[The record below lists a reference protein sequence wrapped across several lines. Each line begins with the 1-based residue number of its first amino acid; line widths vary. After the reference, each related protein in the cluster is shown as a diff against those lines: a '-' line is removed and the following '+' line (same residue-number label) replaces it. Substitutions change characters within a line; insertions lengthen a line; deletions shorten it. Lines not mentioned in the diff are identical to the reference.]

1 MNATEYFKNMEE
13 ALRQIGLAIVETEL
27 QMTDEYD
34 TINYTQI
41 LNDLNNTRRG
51 ILKMLAVH
59 KFMRMSKETFSTQE
73 VGGGIRK
80 RESIHIVKQFET
92 PVGIALKY
100 SMSLEDLLRKNNITT
115 SEIEAGMTLKVD
127 TNRETFIKVYEDIPT
142 YGSQEGLLVLGKDTT
157 NDLQYDD
164 GGDLKILTPS
174 ETVAQG
180 IMNRISSDAQSY
192 IYEENFGV
200 RNLAGN
206 ELPGDLGKE
215 MYLLEITEQIK
226 FDNRII
232 EIENLTAEK
241 DQNAIKVSGALRVI
255 NNVLIEL

>member
-1 MNATEYFKNMEE
+1 MNATEYYKNMEE
-13 ALRQIGLAIVETEL
+13 SLRLINLAIVETEL

-34 TINYTQI
+34 SINYTQM

-59 KFMRMSKETFSTQE
+59 KFMRMSKETFSAQE
-73 VGGGIRK
+73 VGVVRK
-80 RESIHIVKQFET
+80 RESVHVVKQFET

-127 TNRETFIKVYEDIPT
+127 TNTETFIKVYEDIPT
-142 YGSQEGLLVLGKDTT
+142 FGSQEGLLVLGKDAT
-157 NDLQYDD
+157 NDLQCND
-164 GGDLKILTPS
+164 GDLKVLEPS

-200 RNLAGN
+200 RNLAGS

-215 MYLLEITEQIK
+215 MYLLEVTEQIK
-226 FDNRII
+226 FDKRII

-241 DQNAIKVSGALRVI
+241 DQNNLIVSGSLRAI